1 MGTVIA
7 TTSAARH
14 QAKGK
19 GRSRIGLIALWTL
32 QLAVAGMFLFA
43 GSLKFAGAPE
53 LVATFDAIGLGQWF
67 RYVTGAIEVTSAIA
81 LLVPSLAAFGAL
93 LLVPTMIG
101 AIATHLFIVAGSAA
115 PAVVLLIA
123 SLVIV
128 WARRGQLTGILS
140 RVSARGD
147 VRTSI
152 ASTRPASERSSK
164 AA

>member
-1 MGTVIA
+1 MATVIA

-14 QAKGK
+14 QSAGK
-19 GRSRIGLIALWTL
+19 GRSHVGLIALWTL

-43 GSLKFAGAPE
+43 GSLKLTGAPE
-53 LVATFDAIGLGQWF
+53 MVATFGAIGLGQWF
-67 RYVTGAIEVTSAIA
+67 RYVTGGIEVASAIA
-81 LLVPSLAAFGAL
+81 LLVPSLAAFGAV

-101 AIATHLFIVAGSAA
+101 AVATHLFILGGSAT

-123 SLVIV
+123 SLVIA
-128 WARRGQLTGILS
+128 WARREQLTGILS

-152 ASTRPASERSSK
+152 ASTQPASERSSK
-164 AA
+164 VA